1 MKNRATYGSDRAASN
16 ECPPLFTRR
25 KLAWRWSCSLE
36 TLKRAE
42 RAGKLPFLKLGRG
55 VRYRREVIE
64 AIEREAEVTR

>member
-1 MKNRATYGSDRAASN
+1 MKTTAKLTNKQRGFTDFH
-16 ECPPLFTRR
+16 PLFTRR
-25 KLAWRWSCSLE
+25 NVADRWQCSIE

-64 AIEREAEVTR
+64 RIEKQSEVS